1 MGRLDDKVMQNDYF
15 KTLTRE
21 IFESM
26 FSIDTDAKRIYI
38 DLNHTV
44 SILFRNKDID
54 DNMVIEDISTKV
66 EEFISKYTSMGTEL
80 IFIYYTQ
87 SSIYHRNIFENWSK
101 VRDERVDFNK
111 SNFLKALIVAIR
123 RNKDIKNLKVVN
135 VLGAHPVMYIQKM
148 QVNSS
153 IKSVIISKDL
163 VMHMLKVRN
172 CSIFDGKKLYTLE
185 EAYREYPFAQHDVMT
200 LQLYKYFITMM
211 GDDRNEYPGISN
223 YGPKK
228 SFNYVIKYAVELI
241 GDLEHPM
248 KAEIDK
254 YVGLYDINLMMDF
267 YNKYIEK
274 LKEDKTNDKKI

>member
-44 SILFRNKDID
+44 SILFRNKDI
-54 DNMVIEDISTKV
+54 
-66 EEFISKYTSMGTEL
+66 
-80 IFIYYTQ
+80 
-87 SSIYHRNIFENWSK
+87 
-101 VRDERVDFNK
+101 
-111 SNFLKALIVAIR
+111 
-123 RNKDIKNLKVVN
+123 KNLKVVN

-148 QVNSS
+148 QANSS

-211 GDDRNEYPGISN
+211 GDDRNEYPGIAN